1 MLMHKNNP
9 MATKTITDKNIEKAI
24 KDLNASLIGSREMAS
39 RVSDFFNIN
48 KITSLIN
55 NYTDYDYV
63 VEDSEANHK
72 YLEKIFGTNCLS
84 YSNNPYEPDLLTT
97 GIYIGQSVTQE
108 VQFIVKK
115 HSKEFIKLWDNIDP
129 EFYYNYIWKQ
139 GPNIDT
145 MDNDYREKIKK
156 VINQLITSSGMLETK
171 EVIPLNKA
179 NQTYIGMLFLL
190 YDVAHFN
197 AVKTEA
203 IPGVTVQSMKT
214 AWEKSNNARNT
225 LLEAILNG

>member
-1 MLMHKNNP
+1 MLTHKNNP
-9 MATKTITDKNIEKAI
+9 MATKTVTDKNIEKAI
-24 KDLNASLIGSREMAS
+24 KELNASLIGSREMAS

-48 KITSLIN
+48 KINSIIN
-55 NYTDYDYV
+55 DYTDYDYV

-84 YSNNPYEPDLLTT
+84 YTNNPYEPDLLTT

-115 HSKEFIKLWDNIDP
+115 YSKGFIELWDTIDP

-145 MDNDYREKIKK
+145 RDNNYREKIKK
-156 VINQLITSSGMLETK
+156 VINQLIISSGILETK
-171 EVIPLNKA
+171 EIIPLNKT
-179 NQTYIGMLFLL
+179 NQTDIGILFLL

-197 AVKTEA
+197 AIKTET
-203 IPGVTVQSMKT
+203 IPGITAHSMKI